1 MADLNK
7 LGKKTAAT
15 RDDAAGSAMKIRPST
30 RARPPAGERKGV
42 LIRLDPDEHKMLRR
56 KALEDDTTVQD
67 VVEGMIRQYINS

>member
-7 LGKKTAAT
+7 LGKKTAAK
-15 RDDAAGSAMKIRPST
+15 REDAADSAMKIRPST
-30 RARPPAGERKGV
+30 RTRSAGERKGV
-42 LIRLDPDEHKMLRR
+42 LIRLDSDEHKMLRR

>member
-7 LGKKTAAT
+7 LGKKTAT
-15 RDDAAGSAMKIRPST
+15 KRDGVAGSAAKIQPST
-30 RARPPAGERKGV
+30 RTGPAAGERKGV

-56 KALEDDTTVQD
+56 KALEEDATVQD